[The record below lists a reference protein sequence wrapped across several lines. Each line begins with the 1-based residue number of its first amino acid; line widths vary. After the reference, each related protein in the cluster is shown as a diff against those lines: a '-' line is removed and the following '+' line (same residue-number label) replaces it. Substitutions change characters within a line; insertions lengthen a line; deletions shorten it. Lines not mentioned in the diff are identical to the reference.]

1 MKLTLVKSFKN
12 LKVMKKLI
20 ISMLFVFGF
29 STTAFAQ
36 KHPPR
41 PPAPPHPS
49 KSEMYNKKASEL
61 TKKYNMEKK
70 LILNHPLATKKMKN
84 EQIRALNVR
93 YQNEKK
99 LLRAAK

>member
-1 MKLTLVKSFKN
+1 
-12 LKVMKKLI
+12 MKKLL
-20 ISMLFVFGF
+20 ISAVLLVGLSF
-29 STTAFAQ
+29 SAYGQ
-36 KHPPR
+36 KR

-49 KSEMYNKKASEL
+49 KSQLVNSKASEL
-61 TKKYNMEKK
+61 DKRYRAEKK

-84 EQIRALNVR
+84 DQLKALNVR

>member
-1 MKLTLVKSFKN
+1 
-12 LKVMKKLI
+12 MKKLL
-20 ISMLFVFGF
+20 ISAVLLVGLSF
-29 STTAFAQ
+29 SAYGQ
-36 KHPPR
+36 QR

-49 KSEMYNKKASEL
+49 KSQLANSKASEL
-61 TKKYNMEKK
+61 DKRYRAEKK

-84 EQIRALNVR
+84 DQLKALNVR

>member
-1 MKLTLVKSFKN
+1 
-12 LKVMKKLI
+12 MKKLL
-20 ISMLFVFGF
+20 ISAVLLVGLSF
-29 STTAFAQ
+29 SAYGQ
-36 KHPPR
+36 KR

-49 KSEMYNKKASEL
+49 KSQLANSKASEL
-61 TKKYNMEKK
+61 DKRYRTEKK

-84 EQIRALNVR
+84 DQLKALNVR